1 MHKLVIIVLFLMSSV
16 GFSQENDTVLSLEE
30 YLGYV
35 KKYHPIVKQAQLI
48 TTESEAKL
56 LKSRG
61 AFDPKLEVDYNRKKF
76 KSTTYYDK
84 LNSTFKIPTWY
95 GVELKANYDN
105 NDGTYLNPEYN
116 TPEDGLYGVGVSVSL
131 AKGLLTN
138 ERMATLKKSKL
149 YIKYAQAEQKLV
161 INDILYNAIS
171 TYFNWLKNYQ
181 AKLVYRD
188 YLVNADTRLKNVKSS
203 FFAGDKPAIDT
214 LEANINFKSR
224 KLDYEKA
231 KIGYIKSALE
241 LSNYLWLENNIPL
254 ELEEGISPDTTTIDK
269 IDVVLNSSVLN
280 STDELIANHP
290 KLQSLQIK
298 QEILTVDKRLKTNN
312 LLPKI
317 DLQYNFLS
325 SDYENV
331 NSFNTA
337 NYKSGLNISF
347 PLFLRKERADLRLAK
362 LKLQDIGFDIS
373 ATKVSLKNKVNATI
387 QEIDSYNT
395 QYDLLQD
402 IVVDYKAFVKSEE
415 RKFSLGEGS
424 LFLVNYREVKLIE
437 SQLKA
442 IDVEYQLFI
451 SKSNL
456 LRVLNNLE

>member
-95 GVELKANYDN
+95 GVELKANYEN

-116 TPEDGLYGVGVSVSL
+116 TPEDGLYSAGVSVSL

-138 ERMATLKKSKL
+138 ERMATLKQSKL
-149 YIKYAQAEQKLV
+149 YLKYAQAEQKLV

-171 TYFNWLKNYQ
+171 TYFNWLKNHQ
-181 AKLVYRD
+181 AKLVYSD

-231 KIGYIKSALE
+231 KIGYIKSVLE

-325 SDYENV
+325 SDYENA

-362 LKLQDIGFDIS
+362 LKLQDISFDIS
-373 ATKVSLKNKVNATI
+373 ATKVTLKNKVNATM